1 MSPPEAVAAGDLD
14 RRRAT
19 VVFVDLLGASA
30 LVAKAGI
37 EPAYAIVTG
46 CLRVLDGIARRHGGV
61 VDRYLSDA
69 LMAVFGFPIQSA
81 NAPAAA
87 VTAAVEMLEA
97 TARYEREVRS
107 PLPLTLRI
115 GINTGLMIAGDL
127 RGAVVREFAVM
138 GDAVNVA

>member
-1 MSPPEAVAAGDLD
+1 MSPPEAAADLD

-19 VVFVDLLGASA
+19 VVFVDLLGATTLA
-30 LVAKAGI
+30 AKAGI

-69 LMAVFGFPIQSA
+69 LMAVFGFPLESP

-87 VTAAVEMLEA
+87 VAAAVEL
-97 TARYEREVRS
+97 
-107 PLPLTLRI
+107 L
-115 GINTGLMIAGDL
+115 
-127 RGAVVREFAVM
+127 
-138 GDAVNVA
+138 